1 MVRFLRQRVVP
12 ASAVNFAYPMQ
23 AARAFG
29 SKSNGPV
36 NLESRILRNPIL
48 ATEEPPFELP
58 WLLKHGK
65 VCACCVCVCRLFKE
79 EPAFSFLSDAKSS
92 QTAVVVVFRFR

>member
-1 MVRFLRQRVVP
+1 MRDVHYSP
-12 ASAVNFAYPMQ
+12 TPPPTQ

-48 ATEEPPFELP
+48 AKDEPPFEVP

-65 VCACCVCVCRLFKE
+65 VCVYMCVR
-79 EPAFSFLSDAKSS
+79 AFQGTHFLSPQHSMAQPKRMGSL
-92 QTAVVVVFRFR
+92 